1 MGENGKLVRN
11 SLLPFVIGDTEN
23 VYGNSAAEI
32 NIFFSVAVLENRSL
46 AADKLNGESC
56 IGVGNELLIV

>member
-1 MGENGKLVRN
+1 MGENGKLVCN
-11 SLLPFVIGDTEN
+11 SLLPFVIGNAEN

-32 NIFFSVAVLENRSL
+32 NIFFSVAVLEDRSL
-46 AADKLNGESC
+46 AADKLKRKSC

>member
-1 MGENGKLVRN
+1 MGKDGKLMCNR
-11 SLLPFVIGDTEN
+11 LLPFVVGNAEN
-23 VYGNSAAEI
+23 IYGNSAAEVD
-32 NIFFSVAVLENRSL
+32 IFFSAAVLEDCSL

>member
-11 SLLPFVIGDTEN
+11 SLLPFVIGNTEN
-23 VYGNSAAEI
+23 VYGNSTAEVD
-32 NIFFSVAVLENRSL
+32 IFFTVAVLEDCTL

-56 IGVGNELLIV
+56 IGVGNELLII